1 MIYHSFKVVQ
11 RDFGYAQK
19 EIQRAKESA
28 IEYLKEVVGDVGTVG
43 IMLQGKPAL
52 LARHKEDAVIY
63 PTIGKETAVNTEN
76 FGVEQ
81 LMDIC
86 KQVNGMKIVEEYE
99 PA

>member
-1 MIYHSFKVVQ
+1 MVYHSYKVVG
-11 RDFGYAQK
+11 RDFDYAQK
-19 EIQRAKESA
+19 EITKAKESA
-28 IEYLKEVVGDVGTVG
+28 IAYLKEVVGDVGTVG
-43 IMLQGKPAL
+43 IMLDGKPAL

-63 PTIGKETAVNTEN
+63 PTIGKETVVNTEN

-86 KQVNGMKIVEEYE
+86 KQVNDMKIVEEYE

>member
-11 RDFGYAQK
+11 RDFGYAEK

-43 IMLQGKPAL
+43 ITLQGKPAL
-52 LARHKEDAVIY
+52 LARNKEDAVIY
-63 PTIGKETAVNTEN
+63 PTIDKETVVNTEN

>member
-1 MIYHSFKVVQ
+1 MVYHSYKVVG
-11 RDFGYAQK
+11 RDFDYVQK
-19 EIQRAKESA
+19 EIKRAKESA
-28 IEYLKEVVGDVGTVG
+28 IAYLKEVVGDVGTVW
-43 IMLQGKPAL
+43 IMLDGKQTL

-63 PTIGKETAVNTEN
+63 SNINKETVVNAEN

-86 KQVNGMKIVEEYE
+86 KQVNDMKIVEEYE